1 MLLSSAELSK
11 AMFAKT
17 MRSRAVKFEEN
28 LIDNDNWRHG
38 VKYILSAELLPT
50 AILFA
55 LKNSSDHYKLEIH
68 TSVRHSDFST
78 QCSCTF

>member
-1 MLLSSAELSK
+1 MLLSSAEQSE

-38 VKYILSAELLPT
+38 VKYSAR
-50 AILFA
+50 LFA
-55 LKNSSDHYKLEIH
+55 LKNSSDQYSYIH
-68 TSVRHSDFST
+68 TYYILQSGTAFVHSVAKL
-78 QCSCTF
+78 